1 MFRRLSS
8 GLPKDPK
15 FPSDLKGLGYFVNS
29 KDEVRSIDNPKA
41 YFNYFLSKNERYN
54 EVQRE
59 AMNTALLEIV
69 HERLEKLGLGKIR
82 IPLGAQDTEP
92 HTSIFVSNDL
102 SAQKRVIIL
111 FYEHTQ
117 DLGTLAHR
125 VVGGRGGID
134 EGSAVNLVKYI
145 QAQPTGPGNAGPPG
159 IILANMGQLTWWRR
173 GKKALT
179 LKSWSAVPRKSAV
192 DGPFRY
198 DEEKNTIPGNRTT
211 LEHCSYIFE
220 HVVQERCNPVAK
232 LDVIGVSDG
241 AVVFSSFLNDHAN
254 WIKWSGRISSFAAL
268 AMVFDARDITNFQF
282 LTWFAKRGRVYIVSD
297 KPCGM
302 FLAGPEGHRMVA
314 GYGAPVFSLGVPY
327 YTELLLPKGYRA
339 VIDWIQEVADTPG
352 YENPVFQGM
361 DDDHEDI
368 SESYTAGD
376 GGVDLENVDD
386 VEEVGESYAAGDGGI
401 DLENVDDVEEIAKA

>member
-15 FPSDLKGLGYFVNS
+15 FPSDLNGLG

-59 AMNTALLEIV
+59 AMNAALLGIV
-69 HERLEKLGLGKIR
+69 HERLEKLGLAKIR

-92 HTSIFVSNDL
+92 HTSIFVSSDL
-102 SAQKRVIIL
+102 SVPQRVIII

-117 DLGTLAHR
+117 DLGILAHR
-125 VVGGRGGID
+125 IVGGRGGID

-145 QAQPTGPGNAGPPG
+145 QEQSISPGNAGPPG

-220 HVVQERCNPVAK
+220 HVVQERCNPAAK

-241 AVVFSSFLNDHAN
+241 AVAFSSFMNDHAN

-268 AMVFDARDITNFQF
+268 ATFFDTRDITNFQF
-282 LTWFAKRGRVYIVSD
+282 LNWFAKVGSLSLSARYRRPLTGAAKRGRVYIVSD
-297 KPCGM
+297 EPCGM
-302 FLAGPEGHRMVA
+302 FLAGPEGHRTVA

-327 YTELLLPKGYRA
+327 YTELLLPKGYRK
-339 VIDWIQEVADTPG
+339 VIDWIQEVADTPD
-352 YENPVFQGM
+352 YENPVFQRI

-368 SESYTAGD
+368 SESYT
-376 GGVDLENVDD
+376 
-386 VEEVGESYAAGDGGI
+386 AGDGGI